1 MHTHDI
7 SSWSHDH
14 AFGQE
19 RVRAGERRSKVVIAL
34 TAVMMVAEIAAGVA
48 FGSMALLADGLHMA
62 SHAVAI
68 GITVVAYVYARRHAF
83 DARYS
88 FGTGKVNALAGFGS
102 AVLLVCFAA
111 LMAWE
116 SSVRLVHPV
125 AIAFDQAIVVA
136 VLGLA
141 VNAVSAVVLGHG
153 HDHGEAHDDDDDD
166 DHDHGHD
173 HGHEHAHGNDH
184 HHDHNLRAAYL
195 HVIADALTSL
205 LAIFALVAGKFLG
218 LDWLDPLMG
227 IAGAILVARWSW
239 GLLRDT
245 SRVLLDRQAPGAMR
259 EQVRAAIEG
268 NGGDARL
275 ADLHLWSIGPGIYA
289 AALAVVAGAPETPD
303 AYRRRLPAGL
313 GLVHVTIEV
322 QHCPHHGPA
331 ASEPV

>member
-14 AFGQE
+14 AFGQD
-19 RVRAGERRSKVVIAL
+19 RVRIGERRSKVVIAL
-34 TAVMMVAEIAAGVA
+34 TAVMMVAEIAAGIA

-68 GITVVAYVYARRHAF
+68 GITVVAYIYARRHAF
-83 DARYS
+83 DARFS

-116 SSVRLVHPV
+116 SSIRLVNPV
-125 AIAFDQAIVVA
+125 VIAFDQAILVA
-136 VLGLA
+136 IVGLV

-153 HDHGEAHDDDDDD
+153 HDHGEAHDDDDH
-166 DHDHGHD
+166 HDHE
-173 HGHEHAHGNDH
+173 HEHAHGHAH
-184 HHDHNLRAAYL
+184 HDDHNLRAAYL
-195 HVIADALTSL
+195 HVIADALTSV

-245 SRVLLDRQAPGAMR
+245 ARVLLDRQAPGAMR
-259 EQVRAAIEG
+259 DQVRAAIEG
-268 NGGDARL
+268 SVDDARL

-289 AALAVVAGAPETPD
+289 AELSVVATVPEAPD
-303 AYRRRLPAGL
+303 AYRRRLPTGL

-322 QHCPHHGPA
+322 QHCPQHQTVAHE
-331 ASEPV
+331 SV

>member
-14 AFGQE
+14 AFGQD
-19 RVRAGERRSKVVIAL
+19 RVRVGERRSKVVIAL
-34 TAVMMVAEIAAGVA
+34 TAVMMVAEIAAGIA

-68 GITVVAYVYARRHAF
+68 GITVVAYIYARRHAF
-83 DARYS
+83 DARFS

-116 SSVRLVHPV
+116 SSVRLVNPI

-136 VLGLA
+136 VVGLV

-166 DHDHGHD
+166 HHEHDHEHEHT
-173 HGHEHAHGNDH
+173 HGHGHAHHD
-184 HHDHNLRAAYL
+184 DHNLRAAYL

-205 LAIFALVAGKFLG
+205 LAIFALVAGKFFG

-245 SRVLLDRQAPGAMR
+245 SRVLLDRQAPRAMHD
-259 EQVRAAIEG
+259 QVRAAIEG
-268 NGGDARL
+268 NGNDARL

-289 AALAVVAGAPETPD
+289 AALAVVAGTPESPD

-313 GLVHVTIEV
+313 GLVHVTVEV
-322 QHCPHHGPA
+322 QHCPHH
-331 ASEPV
+331 EPPVA

>member
-14 AFGQE
+14 AFGQD
-19 RVRAGERRSKVVIAL
+19 RVRIGERRSKVVIAL
-34 TAVMMVAEIAAGVA
+34 TAVMMVAEIAAGIA

-62 SHAVAI
+62 SHALAI
-68 GITVVAYVYARRHAF
+68 GITVVAYIYARRHAF
-83 DARYS
+83 DARFS

-116 SSVRLVHPV
+116 SSIRLVNPV
-125 AIAFDQAIVVA
+125 VIAFDQAILVA
-136 VLGLA
+136 IVGLV

-153 HDHGEAHDDDDDD
+153 HGHNHGEAHDDDDDD
-166 DHDHGHD
+166 DHDRDHD
-173 HGHEHAHGNDH
+173 HGHEHAHDH
-184 HHDHNLRAAYL
+184 HDDHNLRAAYL

-205 LAIFALVAGKFLG
+205 LAIFALVAGKFFG

-245 SRVLLDRQAPGAMR
+245 AGVLLDRQAPRAIR
-259 EQVRAAIEG
+259 ERVRAAIEG
-268 NGGDARL
+268 GGDDARL

-289 AALAVVAGAPETPD
+289 AALAVVAGTPQAPD
-303 AYRRRLPAGL
+303 AYRKRLPTGL

-322 QHCPHHGPA
+322 QHCPHHEAVG
-331 ASEPV
+331 

>member
-14 AFGQE
+14 AFGQD
-19 RVRAGERRSKVVIAL
+19 RIRIGERRSKVVIAL
-34 TAVMMVAEIAAGVA
+34 TAVMMVAEIAAGIA

-68 GITVVAYVYARRHAF
+68 GITVVAYIYARRHAF
-83 DARYS
+83 DGRYS

-116 SSVRLVHPV
+116 SSVRLVNPV
-125 AIAFDQAIVVA
+125 VIAFDQAILVA
-136 VLGLA
+136 IVGLV
-141 VNAVSAVVLGHG
+141 VNAVSAVVLGHR
-153 HDHGEAHDDDDDD
+153 HDHGEAHDDDDH
-166 DHDHGHD
+166 HDHEHV
-173 HGHEHAHGNDH
+173 HGHAHHD
-184 HHDHNLRAAYL
+184 DHNLRAAYL

-205 LAIFALVAGKFLG
+205 LAIFALVAGKFFG

-245 SRVLLDRQAPGAMR
+245 AGVLLDRQAPRAMR
-259 EQVRAAIEG
+259 DQVRAAIEG
-268 NGGDARL
+268 SGGDARL

-289 AALAVVAGAPETPD
+289 AALAVVAGAPESPD
-303 AYRRRLPAGL
+303 AYRRRLPTDL

-322 QHCPHHGPA
+322 QRCPQHA
-331 ASEPV
+331 ATVHDIE